1 MKKKEQTGNSTGTG
15 ENRCLIQTSKKKKL
29 SFGLHK
35 ANLKTKKKNIKG
47 KWLHS
52 PTCFTNKLGR
62 QRNNAYDNDGTQE
75 KKKKEYSLKTKQK

>member
-35 ANLKTKKKNIKG
+35 ANLKTKKKTSKENGFI
-47 KWLHS
+47 LPRAS
-52 PTCFTNKLGR
+52 QINQDGR
-62 QRNNAYDNDGTQE
+62 EIMHMTTMERR